1 MPPEILEVLSLM
13 DRASSVR
20 QFARRH
26 PDFGSI
32 TEVERLFSALAKA
45 NLLQEDAAT
54 DDWLWSP
61 WMPEAA
67 FFHFGTRGGRY
78 PATLGEHDASLREKA
93 VTDPPPPPT
102 KVVAGPAVDLP
113 APHKIGTLSATL
125 RERRTWRNFS
135 PQPITIS
142 ALANLL
148 QLTWGVQKWGDV
160 QGQGKVA
167 LKTSPSGGARH
178 PVEAY
183 VLALNVAGLPRRVF
197 HYDAAR
203 HRLIDLQREIS
214 PDVLVKLLAGQTY
227 FADAGAVIVM
237 SAMFERSMWRYPSSR
252 AYRVLLADTGHL
264 AQTFCLLATAM
275 KLAPFCTMAFD
286 DRALD
291 ETLGIDGVTESS
303 LYVVGVGTR
312 ADHAARR
319 PGRIRKD

>member
-1 MPPEILEVLSLM
+1 MPPEIIEVLSLM
-13 DRASSVR
+13 DGATSVR
-20 QFARRH
+20 QFARRY
-26 PDFGSI
+26 PDFGS
-32 TEVERLFSALAKA
+32 TSEVARLFTALVKA
-45 NLLQEDAAT
+45 NLLQEDGAP
-54 DDWLWSP
+54 DNWLWSP

-78 PATLGEHDASLREKA
+78 PALGEHDASLRQKA
-93 VTDPPPPPT
+93 ITDPPPPPT

-135 PQPITIS
+135 RQPITLS

-148 QLTWGVQKWGDV
+148 HLTWGVQKWGDV
-160 QGQGKVA
+160 EGQGKVA

-183 VLALNVAGLPRRVF
+183 VLALNVVGLPAHVF

-203 HRLIDLQREIS
+203 HRLIDLEREIS
-214 PDVLVKLLAGQTY
+214 PSLVVKLLAGQTY
-227 FADAGAVIVM
+227 FADAGALVVM
-237 SAMFERSMWRYPSSR
+237 SAMFKRSMWRYSSSR
-252 AYRVLLADTGHL
+252 AYRVVLADTGHL

-291 ETLGIDGVTESS
+291 DTLGIDGVTESS

-312 ADHAARR
+312 AAHAARR